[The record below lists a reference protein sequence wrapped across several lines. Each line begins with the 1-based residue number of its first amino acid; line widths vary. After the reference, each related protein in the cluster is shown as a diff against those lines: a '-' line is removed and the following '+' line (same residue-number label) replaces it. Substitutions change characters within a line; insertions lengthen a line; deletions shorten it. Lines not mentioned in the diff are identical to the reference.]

1 MIDVK
6 IFRKMMT
13 AVEEAVGHLEDND
26 RTLSKAV
33 VDQSRLTVA
42 IVKGMNLLAAEID
55 KINRSEENLSSKL
68 EELNSMMVD
77 VGIWKEEN
85 V

>member
-13 AVEEAVGHLEDND
+13 AVEEAVGELEDND
-26 RTLSKAV
+26 RPLSKAV